1 MKAILTI
8 DLRKASDRNKATLNN
23 ELLIENAYRIEG
35 GQRFKFTDHAWK
47 FWNDSQEVI
56 GLEISKDWQVK
67 TVRKALKLDKPKGG
81 IFIHTVASFVESL

>member
-23 ELLIENAYRIEG
+23 ELLIENAYRIEA
-35 GQRFKFTDHAWK
+35 GQRLKLTDHACK
-47 FWNDSQEVI
+47 FWNDDSEII

-67 TVRKALKLDKPKGG
+67 TVRKALKLDKPKAGV
-81 IFIHTVASFVESL
+81 FIHTVASFVETL